1 MPRILKAFELEP
13 LDAAARPPANP
24 LAQPRIQ
31 RAQVVW
37 QAAPE
42 AQPAEPDSYRLH
54 GVLRRGRA
62 EAGMEAVA
70 VQLPAFEADFP
81 LPEPLKR
88 SLPEPTP
95 PPTPEPEPEATAL
108 DAEREAEWE
117 DRLEAEVAAARDA
130 AFADGYA
137 AAKAEAQDEHET
149 WKSEQAERHQAL
161 LDKLVVFKNAW
172 KVHLEKSEQPLLR
185 LALTAAK
192 AITEVTPAHAQI
204 KAAERALRQAVGQ
217 LAGEAPVEICTH
229 PVDYLRLQELGV
241 VDRLDE
247 LFNHLTWTPDALLSE
262 GDWIV
267 QTTDQAIRRL
277 QDELYANLKAE
288 LLAGLE
294 TADAETQNPA

>member
-1 MPRILKAFELEP
+1 MPRILKAFELAP
-13 LDAAARPPANP
+13 SSTAGRPHAEP

-31 RAQVVW
+31 RAQVAW
-37 QAAPE
+37 QGASATQADEPE
-42 AQPAEPDSYRLH
+42 PYRLR

-62 EAGMEAVA
+62 EASMEAVA

-88 SLPEPTP
+88 SLPEPEPEST
-95 PPTPEPEPEATAL
+95 PTPEPQAPVF

-117 DRLEAEVAAARDA
+117 ARLAAEVAAAREA
-130 AFADGYA
+130 AFAEGYA
-137 AAKAEAQDEHET
+137 AAQAEAEAERKT
-149 WKSEQAERHQAL
+149 AQAEHAEQHQAL
-161 LDKLVVFKNAW
+161 LNKLVVFKNAW
-172 KVHLEKSEQPLLR
+172 KGHLEKSEQPLLR

-204 KAAERALRQAVGQ
+204 KAAERALRQAVDQ

-241 VDRLDE
+241 VERLDD
-247 LFNHLTWTPDALLSE
+247 LFEHLTWTPDALLAE

-267 QTTDQAIRRL
+267 QTADQAIRRL
-277 QDELYANLKAE
+277 QDELYDNLKAE
-288 LLAGLE
+288 LLASQA
-294 TADAETQNPA
+294 TDAS